1 MKRTI
6 SSLLTLTILFC
17 LLLTGCDLNSLSAP
31 AEKKL
36 TDEEYHTLM
45 TPLLTTNPSGDRIV
59 TYLDSQ
65 YSRKYIP
72 EHLQAA
78 SPEEVGLILQL
89 NVKQLRASYTEGT
102 VFGEKIQACLVE
114 SSTGNI
120 IAETT
125 FQTVF
130 PETLSSRIWKVP
142 VPEEEIMTWVEQQAA
157 GFLK

>member
-6 SSLLTLTILFC
+6 SSLLALTILLC
-17 LLLTGCDLNSLSAP
+17 LLLTGCDINSLLTP
-31 AEKKL
+31 AEKPL

-45 TPLLTTNPSGDRIV
+45 TPLLTSNPSGDRVV
-59 TYLDSQ
+59 TYLDNQ

-72 EHLQAA
+72 EQLQAA
-78 SPEEVGLILQL
+78 SPEEVGFILQL
-89 NVKQLRASYTEGT
+89 NVKQLRAMYTEGT
-102 VFGEKIQACLVE
+102 VFGEKIQASLVE
-114 SSTGNI
+114 SSSGTV

-142 VPEEEIMTWVEQQAA
+142 VPEEDIMNWVEQQI
-157 GFLK
+157 LK